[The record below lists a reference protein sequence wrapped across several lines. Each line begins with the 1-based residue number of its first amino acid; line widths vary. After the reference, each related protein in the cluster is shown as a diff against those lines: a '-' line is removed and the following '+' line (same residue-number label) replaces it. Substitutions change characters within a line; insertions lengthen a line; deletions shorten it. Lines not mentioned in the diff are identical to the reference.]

1 LDATVHQ
8 NAQRY
13 FESARKQKNKTSG
26 AVEALAET
34 ERKLKRARKSE
45 AKQKASGK
53 LNRLKRSK
61 RMWFEQHRWGMI
73 EGGHLLVGGK
83 DAKGNDSVVKK
94 HLSNDDMYLHADLHG
109 APSCSLRSS
118 QGFALEERRPAHL
131 PPDIPA
137 YRLVDKLEDT
147 TLTEDKLQQAAVLAL
162 SWSRAWNGGGAHGTV
177 YSVKPAQVSKSA
189 QTGEFVGKGAFVIR
203 GQRTW
208 YKDMDVRV
216 GIGIIAV
223 NGVPMV
229 VSGTPSYILEVCQRY
244 AILAP
249 GLTKKDQLANKIYRI
264 TGLSTDDL
272 LAVLPGACDVMDE
285 HGMLT
290 PPASEEE

>member
-1 LDATVHQ
+1 MV
-8 NAQRY
+8 
-13 FESARKQKNKTSG
+13 
-26 AVEALAET
+26 
-34 ERKLKRARKSE
+34 
-45 AKQKASGK
+45 
-53 LNRLKRSK
+53 
-61 RMWFEQHRWGMI
+61 
-73 EGGHLLVGGK
+73 EGGHLIVGGK
-83 DAKGNDSVVKK
+83 DAKGNDAVVKK
-94 HLSNDDMYLHADLHG
+94 HLSGDDMYLHADLHG
-109 APSCSLRSS
+109 APSCSLRAA

-131 PPDIPA
+131 PADIPA

-147 TLTEDKLQQAAVLAL
+147 SLSQAKLEQAAVLAL

-208 YKDMDVRV
+208 YKDMDVRI

-229 VSGTPSYILEVCQRY
+229 VSGTPDHIQAVCPRY
-244 AILAP
+244 AILSP
-249 GLTKKDQLANKIYRI
+249 GMTKKDQLANAIYRN

-272 LAVLPGACDVMDE
+272 LAALPGACDVIAE
-285 HGMLT
+285 QGMLT
-290 PPASEEE
+290 PPATEEE

>member
-1 LDATVHQ
+1 
-8 NAQRY
+8 
-13 FESARKQKNKTSG
+13 
-26 AVEALAET
+26 
-34 ERKLKRARKSE
+34 
-45 AKQKASGK
+45 
-53 LNRLKRSK
+53 
-61 RMWFEQHRWGMI
+61 
-73 EGGHLLVGGK
+73 
-83 DAKGNDSVVKK
+83 
-94 HLSNDDMYLHADLHG
+94 MYLHAGLHC
-109 APSCSLRSS
+109 ATSCSLRSS

-137 YRLVDKLEDT
+137 YRLVDKLEDSD
-147 TLTEDKLQQAAVLAL
+147 LTKDKLQQAAVLAL

-208 YKDMDVRV
+208 YKDMDVRI

-229 VSGTPSYILEVCQRY
+229 VSGTPNYILEVCQRY
-244 AILAP
+244 AILSP
-249 GLTKKDQLANKIYRI
+249 GLTKKDQLANKIYRN

-272 LAVLPGACDVMDE
+272 LSVLPGACDVIDE
-285 HGMLT
+285 QGMLT